1 MSKELA
7 IRQRPFSK
15 ARRSNLIPVSVLGKG
30 KPTKLTE
37 RVPPYLQ
44 PVRSNL
50 GKDWEQALLRS
61 TAMRNALP
69 ILTREAAEQYLR
81 DHTGTPTSFAKD
93 TKLRRKDHI
102 ITLIGYK
109 NVAADGKRHTNWFPW
124 NRFHDVFRT
133 IGYRVE
139 WHSSADSIA
148 RGNERRIFVLWCDPT
163 ARELH
168 ARGLIRKT
176 DVVFQKLTSIPASQ
190 PKANWTSNPKK
201 WCKEWHWP
209 LYADL
214 EWLVDHGVNAF
225 GFGCRTD
232 IDSFPIKRRICS
244 KLGKRIFW
252 VAWGGTPFS
261 WADILN
267 AKPVELKQLSAKW
280 AFVGSKW
287 GVPGRGNVDAWEKYL
302 TPLGVESTG
311 GIGKKMLTDADMVR
325 CLQKAKV
332 CPIIHAPS
340 WQAERGVQDRFY
352 TVFLSGRFGICDNL
366 GAVDMF
372 GSRVKAICTED
383 PAEYVRRS
391 HYYAEHIGE
400 QKAYIEYV
408 QDLIKRK
415 HNFYVQWHTILSS
428 ELL

>member
-214 EWLVDHGVNAF
+214 EWLVDHGVNV

-244 KLGKRIFW
+244 MLGKRIFW

-287 GVPGRGNVDAWEKYL
+287 GVPGRGNVDAW
-302 TPLGVESTG
+302 VS
-311 GIGKKMLTDADMVR
+311 
-325 CLQKAKV
+325 
-332 CPIIHAPS
+332 HSS
-340 WQAERGVQDRFY
+340 WRRID
-352 TVFLSGRFGICDNL
+352 GRN
-366 GAVDMF
+366 
-372 GSRVKAICTED
+372 R
-383 PAEYVRRS
+383 
-391 HYYAEHIGE
+391 
-400 QKAYIEYV
+400 
-408 QDLIKRK
+408 
-415 HNFYVQWHTILSS
+415 
-428 ELL
+428 